1 MNALTP
7 REQLATVL
15 AHIGVTRG
23 RDDARKAGVSVM
35 QLANAIMARP
45 VSTVAYL
52 RLCIAYGF
60 DPLPDLPRP
69 LVVGPADFDPT
80 MLAIGFRIIRHNN
93 AHSVRD
99 AGKHLGVSAFTISR
113 IENAHVMS
121 IGVVLRACRY
131 IGAHPYRYV
140 HNHFGSTGNRHSN
153 RLNAEKKRAEA
164 TA

>member
-45 VSTVAYL
+45 ITAVAYL
-52 RLCIAYGF
+52 RLCVAYGF
-60 DPLPDLPRP
+60 DPLPEIPHAP
-69 LVVGPADFDPT
+69 VGTPTDFDHCL
-80 MLAIGFRIIRHNN
+80 LAIGFRLIRATNGHT
-93 AHSVRD
+93 VRD
-99 AGKHLGVSAFTISR
+99 VGKLIGVSPVTVFRVEQGHA
-113 IENAHVMS
+113 MS

-131 IGAHPYRYV
+131 LKRHPFSFLRV
-140 HNHFGSTGNRHSN
+140 PAVSRETPTET
-153 RLNAEKKRAEA
+153 RLVA
-164 TA
+164 